1 MTTTQ
6 PRRPA
11 LRAMYAGLALTVLV
25 TIAPYV
31 DRATGNVLADHLRA
45 GYPDF
50 SPARI
55 DSAVTTWL
63 VVLSFVGAV
72 GVAGWIWTIHA
83 VTAGKGWARWAATAM
98 LVLGTSTWLTG
109 LLVRDTSGDTGLPAL
124 LGWLG
129 ILPCVAGAVA
139 VTMLWRGSA
148 GALPGAS
155 G

>member
-1 MTTTQ
+1 MTTTR

-11 LRAMYAGLALTVLV
+11 LRAMYAGLALTVLAAS
-25 TIAPYV
+25 APYV
-31 DRATGNVLADHLRA
+31 DRATSNVLAAHLRA

-50 SPARI
+50 SPDRI

-63 VVLSFVGAV
+63 VVLTVVGTV
-72 GVAGWIWTIHA
+72 GVAGWICTIHA
-83 VTAGKGWARWAATAM
+83 VTAGKRWARWLATAM
-98 LVLGTSTWLTG
+98 LVLGTSAGLTG

-148 GALPGAS
+148 RALPGAS
-155 G
+155 R

>member
-1 MTTTQ
+1 MTTTRQ
-6 PRRPA
+6 QRSA
-11 LRAMYAGLALTVLV
+11 VRAMYAGLALTVLA
-25 TIAPYV
+25 TTAPYV
-31 DRATGNVLADHLRA
+31 DRVTSNVLAAHLRA
-45 GYPDF
+45 GYPAF
-50 SPARI
+50 PEARI

-63 VVLSFVGAV
+63 VVLSVVGAV

-98 LVLGTSTWLTG
+98 LLLGTSAGLTG